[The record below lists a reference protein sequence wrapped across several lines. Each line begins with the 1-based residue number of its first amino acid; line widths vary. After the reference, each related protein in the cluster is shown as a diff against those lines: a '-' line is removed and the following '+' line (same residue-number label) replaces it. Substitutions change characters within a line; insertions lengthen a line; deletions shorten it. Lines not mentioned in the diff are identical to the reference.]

1 MGRKDPIQHTLA
13 TSKKATADSR
23 SFTMNGEVCG
33 EEEIYEYVDLRL
45 YRVITED
52 EDYPDRKPF
61 DVNGGTVMCGKCLLG
76 GMTEV
81 CEPVT
86 VLSVEE
92 EEFVRQRKEAS
103 Q

>member
-1 MGRKDPIQHTLA
+1 MEDIEKEKGKRLHNNIHC
-13 TSKKATADSR
+13 
-23 SFTMNGEVCG
+23 EVCG

-45 YRVITED
+45 YRVIQAS
-52 EDYPDRKPF
+52 EDYPDRKPY

-81 CEPVT
+81 CEPIT

-92 EEFVRQRKEAS
+92 EECVRQRKDRRGKNHGE
-103 Q
+103 

>member
-1 MGRKDPIQHTLA
+1 MIEA
-13 TSKKATADSR
+13 S
-23 SFTMNGEVCG
+23 
-33 EEEIYEYVDLRL
+33 
-45 YRVITED
+45 
-52 EDYPDRKPF
+52 EDYPDRKHY

-76 GMTEV
+76 GMTEA

-92 EEFVRQRKEAS
+92 EEFVRQRKEDS